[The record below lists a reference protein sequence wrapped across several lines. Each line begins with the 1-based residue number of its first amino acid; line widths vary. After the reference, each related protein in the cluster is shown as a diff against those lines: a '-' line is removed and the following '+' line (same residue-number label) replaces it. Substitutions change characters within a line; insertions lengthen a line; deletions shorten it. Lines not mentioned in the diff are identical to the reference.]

1 MKLGRILWRM
11 WLTAISVR
19 FKDHGLM
26 EKKKNQL
33 LKKKSHPW
41 IIFKS
46 LQSFFHEQYE
56 ITSEHKHSQ

>member
-1 MKLGRILWRM
+1 MKLGRILGRM

-19 FKDHGLM
+19 YKDRGLM
-26 EKKKNQL
+26 EKKNQL
-33 LKKKSHPW
+33 LKKTSYPW

-56 ITSEHKHSQ
+56 ITSEHKHDQ